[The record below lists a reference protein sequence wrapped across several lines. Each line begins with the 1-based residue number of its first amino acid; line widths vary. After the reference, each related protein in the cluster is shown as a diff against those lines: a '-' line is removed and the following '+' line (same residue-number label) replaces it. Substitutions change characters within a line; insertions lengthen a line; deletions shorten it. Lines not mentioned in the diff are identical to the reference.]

1 MLCDIPSAQIPAC
14 FCCVYYLFWNHWG
27 VYLPTTKSEKLRS
40 VCFGFV
46 IYNLDMSCHVIS
58 CYFSDGIHVLIS
70 SFGISI
76 WMVRCTK
83 KRAYLFQLSQVNSR
97 ERRPEPKKKI
107 CGVPPFSLDSNR
119 VHRLGW
125 FFRAWSGNSPC
136 FLVNT
141 IKVVNCSLL
150 C

>member
-1 MLCDIPSAQIPAC
+1 MLLLRLLFVLEHWGFYFRCTDHHKWKVKI
-14 FCCVYYLFWNHWG
+14 FLFWIRHLQLG
-27 VYLPTTKSEKLRS
+27 Y
-40 VCFGFV
+40 V
-46 IYNLDMSCHVIS
+46 ILFHVIS

-83 KRAYLFQLSQVNSR
+83 KRTYLFQLSQVNSR
-97 ERRPEPKKKI
+97 ERRPEPKKKSAEF
-107 CGVPPFSLDSNR
+107 GLSHPSLERQKTHR
-119 VHRLGW
+119 VDWLGW